1 MGGHLAEKPSVAK
14 AIAGELGVTG
24 KSEGYIECG
33 HDTITWCFGHM
44 LEQAEPD
51 AYISEDVPLN
61 PKTGKKIWRVE
72 ELPIIPETWIMQPRE
87 DAKAQL
93 EVIKR
98 LLKKATEIVNAGDPD
113 REG

>member
-1 MGGHLAEKPSVAK
+1 KACVGYHQLRPARLDKPGRRIGGHLAEKPSVAK

-51 AYISEDVPLN
+51 A
-61 PKTGKKIWRVE
+61 
-72 ELPIIPETWIMQPRE
+72 
-87 DAKAQL
+87 
-93 EVIKR
+93 
-98 LLKKATEIVNAGDPD
+98 
-113 REG
+113 

>member
-61 PKTGKKIWRVE
+61 PKTGKKIW
-72 ELPIIPETWIMQPRE
+72 
-87 DAKAQL
+87 
-93 EVIKR
+93 
-98 LLKKATEIVNAGDPD
+98 
-113 REG
+113 